1 MATSRIEWTE
11 STWNP
16 ITGCTK
22 ISSGCR
28 FCYAEIMAKR
38 LQAMGQ
44 PKYADGFKLS
54 LHPQTLSEPYTWKK
68 PKVVFVN
75 SMSDIFHKDV
85 PVDYIQQIFTVIK
98 ENPQHIFQVLTK
110 RADILQ
116 KYDNEGLLDW
126 SDNLW
131 MGVTVESSKVTKRID
146 CLRSTGAHVKFLS
159 CEPLISPIPNM
170 NLNGIDWVIVG
181 GESGR
186 TPRPIEKEWVID
198 IKEQCDKIGL
208 AFYFKQWGGTNKKKS
223 GRILDGQTYDAM
235 PRSVNLSKIKIA

>member
-1 MATSRIEWTE
+1 MSKSRIEWTE

-28 FCYAEIMAKR
+28 FCYAEIMARR

-44 PKYADGFKLS
+44 PKYADGFKLTI
-54 LHPQTLSEPYTWKK
+54 HPDTLDEPYTWKK
-68 PKVVFVN
+68 PRVVFVN

-85 PVDYIQQIFTVIK
+85 PIEFIQKIFKVIND
-98 ENPQHIFQVLTK
+98 NPQHVFQVLTK
-110 RADILQ
+110 RADVLY
-116 KYDNEGLLDW
+116 KYDSEGLLNW

-146 CLRSTGAHVKFLS
+146 FLRRTGAHVKFLS
-159 CEPLISPIPNM
+159 CEPLISAIPNM
-170 NLNGIDWVIVG
+170 NLSGIDWVITG

-186 TPRPIEKEWVID
+186 TPRPIDKEWVLD
-198 IKEQCDKIGL
+198 IKQQCDNLGV

-223 GRILDGQTYDAM
+223 GRMIDGVTYDAM
-235 PRSVNLSKIKIA
+235 PRSVTISNTKTA